1 MLEKQINLK
10 DETDKFVFNL
20 YLYAMLINIDN
31 YINHASHLND
41 FNKPKSQN
49 KKEEKALT
57 YESADKLL
65 KGSQK
70 GINGFESKRFPIKK
84 TAHGIGLKILTPTQI
99 IQRLPIALAQA
110 KACNSFENLFKGT
123 VMQIE
128 KSLINDRL
136 RVSRIF

>member
-20 YLYAMLINIDN
+20 YLYTMLINIDN

-49 KKEEKALT
+49 KKEEKALI

-70 GINGFESKRFPIKK
+70 VINGFESKRFPVKK
-84 TAHGIGLKILTPTQI
+84 PAHGIGLKILTPTQI

-110 KACNSFENLFKGT
+110 KAGNSFENLFKGT